1 MSKKKILTIFGTRP
15 EAIKLAPLILS
26 LKKEKAFRTITCV
39 TAQHREMLD
48 QVLSFFGIKPDID
61 LNLMK
66 PDQTLEGLTA
76 SAITALSPVI
86 KKTAPDMVIVQ
97 GDTTTA
103 FIGALAAFYNKVPVA
118 HVEAGLRT
126 NDPYVP
132 FPEEMNR
139 RLVSQIATLNF
150 APTKS
155 AKEDLHAEGFK
166 KSSIYK
172 TGNTVID
179 ALNIGQHIIKT
190 NRSVRKELETCFS
203 QRIDPDKD
211 ITANRK
217 KMVLITGHRRES
229 FGKGFLEICSAIK
242 ELAAFFPSHLFVY
255 PVHLNPRVRK
265 PVFHILSKK
274 KNVVLI
280 NPVDYPAMLYL
291 MSKSH
296 LILTDSGG
304 IQEEAPSLQVPVLV
318 MRDKTERP
326 EGVTM
331 GCCRLV
337 GNKKTKIVSSVKK
350 VLQSPAVYKSMQ
362 CRKNPYGDGKA
373 CERIIKIIKRVLIR
387 H

>member
-1 MSKKKILTIFGTRP
+1 
-15 EAIKLAPLILS
+15 
-26 LKKEKAFRTITCV
+26 
-39 TAQHREMLD
+39 
-48 QVLSFFGIKPDID
+48 
-61 LNLMK
+61 MK

-76 SAITALSPVI
+76 SAIAGLSPVI
-86 KKTAPDMVIVQ
+86 KETAPDMVIVQ

-103 FIGALAAFYNKVPVA
+103 FIGALAAFYNKIPVA

-139 RLVSQIATLNF
+139 RLVSQIAALNF

-155 AKEDLHAEGFK
+155 AQEDLHAEGLK

-179 ALNIGQHIIKT
+179 ALNIGQQIIKT
-190 NRSVRKELETCFS
+190 NKSIRKELEEWFS
-203 QRIDPDKD
+203 QRIDPAKD
-211 ITANRK
+211 ITSDRK

-229 FGKGFLEICSAIK
+229 FGKGFLEICAAIK
-242 ELAAFFPSHLFVY
+242 ELAELFPSHLFLY
-255 PVHLNPRVRK
+255 PVHLNPRVRE
-265 PVFHILSKK
+265 PVFSILSKK

-326 EGVTM
+326 EGVAM
-331 GCCRLV
+331 GCCKLV
-337 GNKKTKIVSSVKK
+337 GNKKNKIVSSVKK
-350 VLQSPAVYKSMQ
+350 VLQSPAVYQSMQ

-373 CERIIKIIKRVLIR
+373 SERIISIIKKRLSVNS
-387 H
+387 